1 MIELVLLALCY
12 LILLISLFNFFT
24 IRIPRNTA
32 EISQSIT
39 VLLPMRN
46 EELNA
51 EDCVAG
57 LAAQSGLKN
66 LQVIIIDDQSTDNTA
81 EVLAKEIAGD
91 SRFTVIRTEGPRTGW
106 LGKVSALQTGFDR
119 SNGEIIICIDADVR
133 LKPNA
138 LAAGVNQINDLGLD
152 FASPYPH
159 QIANT
164 FTEKLIQPLLHWSW
178 MSTVILRL
186 AEKTPKKSTAVAN
199 GQFFLIRAEALKAI
213 GGFESVSHQILDDI
227 ELARSLISAGYK
239 GSVTE
244 GSEIAHT
251 RMYSNFNEIREG
263 YGKSLHKAF
272 GGVTG
277 ALFATLFIAVTGI
290 APLILALTGNIIGWV
305 AYLFIAFTRAL
316 SAIRSH
322 SNPFYA
328 LLHPL
333 SAALLIYLIAY
344 SWAKRGKI
352 QWKGRTV

>member
-1 MIELVLLALCY
+1 MIELALLALCY
-12 LILLISLFNFFT
+12 LVLLISLFNFFT
-24 IRIPRNTA
+24 IRIPRNNA
-32 EISQSIT
+32 EISQSVT

-51 EDCVAG
+51 QDCVMG
-57 LAAQSGLKN
+57 LMAQIGLKS

-81 EVLAKEIAGD
+81 GVLTKVIGSD
-91 SRFTVIRTEGPRTGW
+91 TRFSVIRTDGAQSGW
-106 LGKVSALQTGFDR
+106 LGKVSALQTGFQK
-119 SNGEIIICIDADVR
+119 STGEIAICLDADVR

-138 LAAGVNQINDLGLD
+138 LSSAINQMNDHGLD
-152 FASPYPH
+152 FTSPYPH

-186 AEKTPKKSTAVAN
+186 AEKFPRKSTAVAN
-199 GQFFLIRAEALKAI
+199 GQFFLIRAEALETI
-213 GGFESVSHQILDDI
+213 GGFETVSHQILDDV
-227 ELARSLISAGYK
+227 ELARSLISAGFK
-239 GSVTE
+239 GAVTE

-251 RMYSNFNEIREG
+251 RMYSSFDEIRQG

-277 ALFATLFIAVTGI
+277 ALLATIFIAATGI
-290 APLILALTGNIIGWV
+290 APVLLALTGNIIGWF
-305 AYLFIAFTRAL
+305 AYLLIAFTRAL

-322 SNPFYA
+322 SNPLYA

-344 SWAKRGKI
+344 SWAQRGKI